1 MARMGSKKHLKRLA
15 SPRLWQI
22 HRKEAKWAPRTRPGP
37 HPLNRSIPLQ
47 IIIRDMLG
55 YAKTYRETK
64 RILSEG
70 NVLIDG
76 VVRTDERFPVGLM
89 DVIEIKKIDK
99 FYRVLPHPTKELI
112 LHEIGEEEV
121 TFKLCQLINKTTVK
135 RGNIQLN
142 FHDGRNILV
151 KVQDPTNPVEDT
163 YKSRDV
169 LQLVLPNQEIIN
181 HYKFEEDVLAIII
194 GGKNAGL
201 VGRINEIAK
210 RIGHHASVVT
220 LENAQGELIKTA
232 LEYTFPIGTDEPIIS
247 LP

>member
-37 HPLNRSIPLQ
+37 HPLNKSIPLQ

-64 RILSEG
+64 KILAEG

-76 VVRTDERFPVGLM
+76 VVRADERFPVGLM
-89 DVIEIKKIDK
+89 DVIEIRKIDQ
-99 FYRVLPHPTKELI
+99 FYRVLPHPSKELI
-112 LHEIGEEEV
+112 LHEIGGEEV
-121 TFKLCQLINKTTVK
+121 TFKLCQLINKVTVK
-135 RGNIQLN
+135 KGNIQLN

-151 KVQDPTNPVEDT
+151 KVHDPTNPVEDT

-169 LQLVLPNQEIIN
+169 LQLVLPNQETIN
-181 HYKFEEDVLAIII
+181 HFKFEEDVLAIII

-201 VGRINEIAK
+201 VGRINEIEK

-220 LENAQGELIKTA
+220 LENAQGELIRTA

>member
-47 IIIRDMLG
+47 IIIRDMLS

-76 VVRTDERFPVGLM
+76 VVRIDERFPVGLM
-89 DVIEIKKIDK
+89 DVIEIRKIDK

-112 LHEIGEEEV
+112 LHEIGEEGA
-121 TFKLCQLINKTTVK
+121 TFKLCQLINKVTIK
-135 RGNIQLN
+135 KGNIQLN

-181 HYKFEEDVLAIII
+181 HFKFEEDVLAIII

-201 VGRINEIAK
+201 VGRINEIEK

-232 LEYTFPIGTDEPIIS
+232 LEYTFPIGTDESIIS

>member
-37 HPLNRSIPLQ
+37 HSLSRSIPLQ

-64 RILSEG
+64 KILAEG

-76 VVRTDERFPVGLM
+76 VVRADERFPVGLM
-89 DVIEIKKIDK
+89 DVIEIRKIDK
-99 FYRVLPHPTKELI
+99 FYRVLPHPSKELI

-121 TFKLCQLINKTTVK
+121 TFKLCQLINKVTVK
-135 RGNIQLN
+135 KGNIQLN

-151 KVQDPTNPVEDT
+151 KVQDPANPVEDT

-169 LQLVLPNQEIIN
+169 LQLVLSNQEIIN
-181 HYKFEEDVLAIII
+181 HFKFEEDVLAIII

-201 VGRINEIAK
+201 VGRINEIEK

-220 LENAQGELIKTA
+220 LENAQGEFIKTA
-232 LEYTFPIGTDEPIIS
+232 LEYTFPIGTDEPMIS

>member
-37 HPLNRSIPLQ
+37 HPLNRSIPVQ

-64 RILSEG
+64 KILSEG

-89 DVIEIKKIDK
+89 DVIEIRKIDK
-99 FYRVLPHPTKELI
+99 SYRVLPHPSKELI

-121 TFKLCQLINKTTVK
+121 TFKLCQLINKVTVK
-135 RGNIQLN
+135 KGNIQLN

-151 KVQDPTNPVEDT
+151 KVQDPTNPVEDM

-181 HYKFEEDVLAIII
+181 HFKFEEDVLAIII

-201 VGRINEIAK
+201 VGRINEIEK

>member
-22 HRKEAKWAPRTRPGP
+22 HRKEAKWAPRTRSGP
-37 HPLNRSIPLQ
+37 HPLNKSIPLQ

-64 RILSEG
+64 KILTEG

-76 VVRTDERFPVGLM
+76 VIRTDERFPIGLM

-99 FYRVLPHPTKELI
+99 FYRVLPHPSKELI

-121 TFKLCQLINKTTVK
+121 KFKLCQLTNKVAVK
-135 RGNIQLN
+135 KGNLQLN

-169 LQLVLPNQEIIN
+169 LQLVLPNQDIIN
-181 HYKFEEDVLAIII
+181 HFKFEEDVLAIII

-201 VGRINEIAK
+201 VGRINEIEK
-210 RIGHHASVVT
+210 RIGYHASVVT

>member
-1 MARMGSKKHLKRLA
+1 MGSKKHLKRLA

-76 VVRTDERFPVGLM
+76 VVRIDERFPVGLM
-89 DVIEIKKIDK
+89 DVIEIRKIDK

-112 LHEIGEEEV
+112 LHEIGEEGA
-121 TFKLCQLINKTTVK
+121 TFKLCQLINKVTIK
-135 RGNIQLN
+135 KGNIQLN

-181 HYKFEEDVLAIII
+181 HFKFEEDVLAIII

-201 VGRINEIAK
+201 VGRINEIEK